1 MLLNP
6 SRARGL
12 LDGIPRRAAAPAATR
27 YYRAAAWDVASGDED
42 ALAAYAGMLER
53 GARPDAYTF
62 PPLLK
67 AVAARRGAPSS
78 SAAPTAAVHAHVV
91 KFGMCRSA
99 HAASALVAAY
109 ASGGDGTAVRAAL
122 LELELELGRGA
133 TPVAWNALISGH
145 CRGKRF
151 GESRRSFAD
160 MVRAGAAPT
169 AVTYVSVLSA
179 CGKGRDLLLGLQVHK
194 RVVESGVLPDLKVEN
209 ALVDMYAD
217 CADMDSAW
225 RVFDDMQVRNVVS
238 WTSLVSGFAR
248 LGQVHRAR
256 DLFDGMPERDTVS
269 WTAMIDGYV
278 QAARFKEALE
288 MFRAMQY
295 SNVRADEFT
304 MVSVITACAQL
315 GALEMGEW
323 ARVYM
328 SRQGIQMDVFVGN
341 ALIDMYSKCGSVE
354 RALEVFK
361 EMHSR
366 DKFTWTAIILGL
378 AVNGHGEEAV
388 DMFHRMIRVS
398 EAPDDVTFIG
408 VLTACTHAG
417 LVDKGREFF
426 RSMIHSYKI
435 TPNVVHYGCIIDLL
449 GRAGKIAEAL
459 ETIDQMP
466 VTPNSTILGTLLAAC
481 RVHGNLD
488 IGELV
493 AKRLLEL
500 DPENSMVYILFS
512 NMYAKS
518 NRWEDVRRLR
528 QAIMDK
534 GIKKEPGCSLI
545 EMNGMIHEFVAGD
558 WSHPMSNEIYSK
570 LANIIADLK
579 NAGYCPD
586 ITEVFVEV
594 AEEEK
599 QKVIYWHSEK
609 LAIVFA
615 LLCSEPNTVI
625 RIVKNLRM
633 CLDCHN
639 AIKLISRL
647 YGREVVVRDRTR
659 FHHFRHG
666 HCSCKDYW

>member
-12 LDGIPRRAAAPAATR
+12 LDGIPRRRPAAAC
-27 YYRAAAWDVASGDED
+27 YYRAAARDRADGDED
-42 ALAAYAGMLER
+42 ALAAYGTMLAR

-67 AVAARRGAPSS
+67 AVAARRGAT
-78 SAAPTAAVHAHVV
+78 SACSAPAAVHAHVV

-99 HAASALVAAY
+99 HAASALVFAY
-109 ASGGDGTAVRAAL
+109 ASGGDGAAARAAL
-122 LELELELGRGA
+122 LELEFGRGA
-133 TPVAWNALISGH
+133 SPVAWNALISGH

-151 GESRRSFAD
+151 GESCRLFVD

-179 CGKGRDLLLGLQVHK
+179 CGKGRDLLLGVQVHK
-194 RVVESGVLPDLKVEN
+194 RVLESGVLPDLKVEN
-209 ALVDMYAD
+209 ALVDMYAE

-225 RVFDDMQVRNVVS
+225 RVFDGMRVRNVVS
-238 WTSLVSGFAR
+238 WTSLVSGFVR
-248 LGQVHRAR
+248 LGQVDQAR
-256 DLFDGMPERDTVS
+256 ELFNGMPERDTIL

-278 QAARFKEALE
+278 HAARFREALE
-288 MFRAMQY
+288 MFRQMQY

-328 SRQGIQMDVFVGN
+328 GRQGIKMDVFVGN

-354 RALEVFK
+354 RALDVFK

-378 AVNGHGEEAV
+378 AVNGHGEEAI

-398 EAPDDVTFIG
+398 EAPDEVTFIG

-426 RSMIHSYKI
+426 LSMIHSYKI
-435 TPNVVHYGCIIDLL
+435 APNMVHYGCIIDLL
-449 GRAGKIAEAL
+449 GRAGKITEAL
-459 ETIDQMP
+459 ETIDRMP
-466 VTPNSTILGTLLAAC
+466 MTPNSTILGTLLAAC

-488 IGELV
+488 TGELV

-500 DPENSMVYILFS
+500 DPGNSMVYILLS

-528 QAIMDK
+528 LSIMEK

-558 WSHPMSNEIYSK
+558 RSHPMSNEIYSK
-570 LANIIADLK
+570 LGNIITDLK
-579 NAGYCPD
+579 NVGYFPD
-586 ITEVFVEV
+586 VTEAFVEV

-609 LAIVFA
+609 LAIAFA
-615 LLCSEPNTVI
+615 LLSSEPNTVI

-647 YGREVVVRDRTR
+647 YGREVVVRDRTC

-666 HCSCKDYW
+666 FCSCKDYW